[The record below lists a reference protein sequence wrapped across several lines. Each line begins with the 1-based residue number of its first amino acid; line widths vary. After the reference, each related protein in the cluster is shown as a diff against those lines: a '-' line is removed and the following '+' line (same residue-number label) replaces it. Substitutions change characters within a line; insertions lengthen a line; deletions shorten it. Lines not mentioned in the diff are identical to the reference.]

1 VLPLAYLEDARA
13 VADAHGLGLHLD
25 GARVFNASVA
35 LGVPAA
41 TISRHFD
48 SISVDHLQRDHAN
61 AERLA
66 DALRGLCE
74 FDIGEDAVRTNMVF
88 VPLRRGALPDVVEG
102 MRQQGVLVYGS
113 KDTLRLVTHFDFSE
127 KQIKMVAEA
136 FQRVLG

>member
-1 VLPLAYLEDARA
+1 
-13 VADAHGLGLHLD
+13 
-25 GARVFNASVA
+25 
-35 LGVPAA
+35 
-41 TISRHFD
+41 
-48 SISVDHLQRDHAN
+48 
-61 AERLA
+61 
-66 DALRGLCE
+66 
-74 FDIGEDAVRTNMVF
+74 MVF